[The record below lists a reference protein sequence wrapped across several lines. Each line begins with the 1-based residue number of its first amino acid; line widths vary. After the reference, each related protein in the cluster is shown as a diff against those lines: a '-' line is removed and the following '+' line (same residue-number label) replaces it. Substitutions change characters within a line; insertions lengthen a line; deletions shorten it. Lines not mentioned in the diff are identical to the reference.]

1 MAHDRA
7 VREGSLGRPL
17 TLERVDAQ
25 AFEVATENGPESD
38 GTLVWASTTMVTA
51 ECRAAGVTGLG
62 YTYATAA
69 AAAVIRDVLAP
80 ALVGGDAMA
89 IPAAATRMRAA
100 VRNQG
105 LPGVAACA
113 ISAVDVA
120 LWDLK
125 AKLCGVAVADLVGA
139 ARREVPL
146 YASGGFTSTG
156 LDALAAEIA
165 DYAARGFERVKI
177 KIGRDPSV
185 DLDRVRVAREA
196 AGPDVALMMDAN
208 GAYRR
213 KQALAFA
220 ERAAKYDVVWFEEP
234 VPMEDVEGLRLLRD
248 RLPAGM
254 DLASGEYGY
263 RPEDFRGLID
273 GGAVDVLQA
282 DATRC
287 LGLSGFLHAD
297 ALCLTAGLPLSSHCA
312 PALHAHAS
320 AAARQCVHLEYFR
333 DHARVEAMLFDGVP
347 QPRRGV
353 LSFDPQRPGLG
364 LTLRR
369 DAGALR
375 AV

>member
-25 AFEVATENGPESD
+25 VFEVATEAGPESD

-69 AAAVIRDVLAP
+69 TAAVIHDVLAP
-80 ALVGGDAMA
+80 VIVGGDAMA
-89 IPAAATRMRAA
+89 IPAAAARMRAA

-105 LPGVAACA
+105 LPGIAACA

-139 ARREVPL
+139 TRREVPL
-146 YASGGFTSTG
+146 YASGGFTSSG
-156 LDALAAEIA
+156 LDALAEEVA

-177 KIGRDPSV
+177 KIGRDPAV
-185 DLDRVRVAREA
+185 DLERVRVAREA
-196 AGPDVALMMDAN
+196 AGASVALMVDAN

-220 ERAAKYDVVWFEEP
+220 ERAARYDVVWFEEP
-234 VPMEDVEGLRLLRD
+234 VPMEDIAGLRLLRD
-248 RLPAGM
+248 RAPAGM
-254 DLASGEYGY
+254 DIASGEYVY
-263 RPEDFRGLID
+263 RPEDARALLD

-287 LGLSGFLHAD
+287 LGITGFLQVD
-297 ALCLTAGLPLSSHCA
+297 ALCAAAGLPLSSHCA

-333 DHARVEAMLFDGVP
+333 DHARVEAMLFDGVAE
-347 QPRRGV
+347 PRRGV
-353 LSFDPQRPGLG
+353 IAFDPRRPGLG

-369 DAGALR
+369 EAGALR